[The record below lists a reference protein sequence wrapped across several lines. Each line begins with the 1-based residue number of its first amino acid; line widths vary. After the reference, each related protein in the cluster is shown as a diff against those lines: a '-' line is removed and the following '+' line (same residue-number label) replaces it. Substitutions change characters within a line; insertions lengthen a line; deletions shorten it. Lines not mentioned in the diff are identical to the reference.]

1 MFDSNTTHQDHH
13 ITVLPNRSRFEES
26 VSRILEH
33 HAAGAR
39 GSAMLHVA
47 VQSFSGTGAVSLRL
61 LNLTGVA
68 LRAAAMCDGEV
79 AYLGDAEFAVF
90 LHDTDAREA
99 AHYARTVV
107 GMVSNF
113 RVEWQ
118 DEMLAISAHV
128 GGVMADDC
136 VDGASLLQ
144 AAIAAGDVASHKYG
158 CKVHLTHPRGGA
170 CEERREAAPENRL
183 LERIAA
189 YA

>member
-1 MFDSNTTHQDHH
+1 MFDSNATHQDHH

-33 HAAGAR
+33 HAAGSR
-39 GSAMLHVA
+39 GSAVLHVA

-68 LRAAAMCDGEV
+68 LRAAMHDGEV

-90 LHDTDAREA
+90 LHDTDARDA

-107 GMVSNF
+107 GMVGSF

-118 DEMLAISAHV
+118 DQMLAISAHV

-136 VDGASLLQ
+136 VDGAALLQ
-144 AAIAAGDVASHKYG
+144 RAIEASDVASHKHG

-170 CEERREAAPENRL
+170 CEERPKLAPETGL
-183 LERIAA
+183 LDRIVA

>member
-1 MFDSNTTHQDHH
+1 MFDSNASNQAHH
-13 ITVLPNRSRFEES
+13 ITVLPNRSRFQES

-33 HAAGAR
+33 HAAGTR
-39 GSAMLHVA
+39 GSAVLHVT
-47 VQSFSGTGAVSLRL
+47 VQSFSGTGSVSMRL

-68 LRAAAMCDGEV
+68 LRAAMHDGEV

-90 LHDTDAREA
+90 LHDTDARDA
-99 AHYARTVV
+99 AHYARTIV
-107 GMVSNF
+107 GMVGSF

-118 DEMLAISAHV
+118 DEMLSISAHV

-136 VDGASLLQ
+136 VDGAALLEK
-144 AAIAAGDVASHKYG
+144 AIAASDVASGKYG

-170 CEERREAAPENRL
+170 CEEKPAPAPEIGL
-183 LERIAA
+183 LDRIAA

>member
-1 MFDSNTTHQDHH
+1 MFDSNATHHDHH
-13 ITVLPNRSRFEES
+13 ITVLPNRSRFETC

-33 HAAGAR
+33 HAAGTR
-39 GSAMLHVA
+39 GSAVLHVT
-47 VQSFSGTGAVSLRL
+47 VQSFSGTGSVSMRL

-68 LRAAAMCDGEV
+68 LRAAMHDGEV

-90 LHDTDAREA
+90 LHDTDAHEA

-107 GMVSNF
+107 GVVGGF

-118 DEMLAISAHV
+118 DEMLSISAHV

-136 VDGASLLQ
+136 VDGAALL
-144 AAIAAGDVASHKYG
+144 AKAIAASEVASGKFG
-158 CKVHLTHPRGGA
+158 CKVHLTHPRGDA
-170 CEERREAAPENRL
+170 CEEKPAAAPEIGL
-183 LERIAA
+183 LDRIAA

>member
-1 MFDSNTTHQDHH
+1 MSDSDAIHKSHP
-13 ITVLPNRSRFEES
+13 ITVLPNRDRFETC

-33 HAAGAR
+33 HGAGSR
-39 GSAMLHVA
+39 GSAVLHVA
-47 VQSFSGTGAVSLRL
+47 VQSFSGTGAVSMRL

-68 LRAAAMCDGEV
+68 LRAAMHDGEV

-90 LHDTDAREA
+90 LHDTDAHEA

-107 GMVSNF
+107 GVVGGF

-118 DEMLAISAHV
+118 DEMLSISAHV
-128 GGVMADDC
+128 GGVMAGDC
-136 VDGASLLQ
+136 MDGAALLKK
-144 AAIAAGDVASHKYG
+144 AAAASEVASRKYG
-158 CKVHLTHPRGGA
+158 CKVHLSPPGTGGS
-170 CEERREAAPENRL
+170 EERRETADNHL

>member
-1 MFDSNTTHQDHH
+1 MFDSNATHQDHH

-33 HAAGAR
+33 HAAGSR
-39 GSAMLHVA
+39 GSAVLHIT
-47 VQSFSGTGAVSLRL
+47 VQSFSGTGAVSMRL
-61 LNLTGVA
+61 LNLTGVS
-68 LRAAAMCDGEV
+68 LRAAMHDGEV

-107 GMVSNF
+107 GMVSSF

-118 DEMLAISAHV
+118 DEMLSVSAHV
-128 GGVMADDC
+128 GGAMADDC
-136 VDGASLLQ
+136 VDGRALLKK
-144 AAIAAGDVASHKYG
+144 AIAASEVASHKHG
-158 CKVHLTHPRGGA
+158 CKVHLTHPSAGVY
-170 CEERREAAPENRL
+170 EEQRETAPDNRL

>member
-1 MFDSNTTHQDHH
+1 MFDSNATHQDHH
-13 ITVLPNRSRFEES
+13 ITVLPTRSRFVQS

-33 HAAGAR
+33 HAAGSR
-39 GSAMLHVA
+39 GSAMLHVT
-47 VQSFSGTGAVSLRL
+47 VQSFSGTGAVSMRL

-68 LRAAAMCDGEV
+68 LRAAMHDGEV

-99 AHYARTVV
+99 AHFARTVV
-107 GMVSNF
+107 GMVGSF

-118 DEMLAISAHV
+118 DEMLSISAHV

-136 VDGASLLQ
+136 VDGADLLSK
-144 AAIAAGDVASHKYG
+144 AIAASDVASHKFG

-170 CEERREAAPENRL
+170 CEEKPVLAPETGL
-183 LERIAA
+183 LDRIVA

>member
-1 MFDSNTTHQDHH
+1 MFDSNPTSQAQH
-13 ITVLPNRSRFEES
+13 ITVLPNRSRFEQS

-33 HAAGAR
+33 HAAGSR
-39 GSAMLHVA
+39 GSAVLHVTL
-47 VQSFSGTGAVSLRL
+47 QSFSGTGAVSMRL

-68 LRAAAMCDGEV
+68 LRAAMHDGEA

-99 AHYARTVV
+99 AHFARTVV
-107 GMVSNF
+107 GMVSSF

-118 DEMLAISAHV
+118 DEMLSISAHI

-136 VDGASLLQ
+136 LDGAVLLQ
-144 AAIAAGDVASHKYG
+144 RAMEASDVASHKHG
-158 CKVHLTHPRGGA
+158 CKVHLTHPRA
-170 CEERREAAPENRL
+170 EVHAKQPVAPEAAL
-183 LERIAA
+183 LNRIAA

>member
-1 MFDSNTTHQDHH
+1 MFDSNASYQDHH
-13 ITVLPNRSRFEES
+13 ITVLPNRSRFQES

-33 HAAGAR
+33 HAAGSR
-39 GSAMLHVA
+39 GSAVLHVT
-47 VQSFSGTGAVSLRL
+47 VQSFSGTGAVSMRL

-68 LRAAAMCDGEV
+68 LRAAMRDGEV

-107 GMVSNF
+107 GMVGSF

-118 DEMLAISAHV
+118 DQMLSVSAHV
-128 GGVMADDC
+128 GGVMADDG
-136 VDGASLLQ
+136 VDGTALLEK
-144 AAIAAGDVASHKYG
+144 AIAASEAASHKFG
-158 CKVHLTHPRGGA
+158 CKVHLTHSVTGA
-170 CEERREAAPENRL
+170 AAEPPEAATENRL

>member
-13 ITVLPNRSRFEES
+13 ITVLPCRSRFQES
-26 VSRILEH
+26 VSHILEH
-33 HAAGAR
+33 HAAGSR
-39 GSAMLHVA
+39 GSAVLHVT
-47 VQSFSGTGAVSLRL
+47 VQSFSGTGAVSMRL

-68 LRAAAMCDGEV
+68 LRAAMHDGEV

-107 GMVSNF
+107 GVVSSF

-118 DEMLAISAHV
+118 DEMLSISAHV

-136 VDGASLLQ
+136 LDGAALLKK
-144 AAIAAGDVASHKYG
+144 AIAASELASHKHG
-158 CKVHLTHPRGGA
+158 CKVHLTHPGSGT
-170 CEERREAAPENRL
+170 CEGKPAAGSESKL